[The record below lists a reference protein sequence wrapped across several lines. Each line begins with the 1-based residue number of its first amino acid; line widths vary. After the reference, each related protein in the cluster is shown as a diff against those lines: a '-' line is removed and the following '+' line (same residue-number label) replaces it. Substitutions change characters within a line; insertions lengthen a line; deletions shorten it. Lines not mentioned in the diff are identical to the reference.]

1 MSPKSYNKEMRILGF
16 ILVRFPSSQLLIL
29 FLRTMTRKIDGR
41 KTFNEHP
48 AVDSSFST
56 LPVTVSL
63 KQTLQISTDYSK
75 STATHKFTRQCQI
88 CFWSSATFS
97 LESDINI
104 LFTETHNLM
113 MPWRFSCQHH
123 VPRRI

>member
-1 MSPKSYNKEMRILGF
+1 MSPKSHNKEMRILGF
-16 ILVRFPSSQLLIL
+16 VLVKFPSSQLPIL
-29 FLRTMTRKIDGR
+29 FLRTMTRKIHGR

-56 LPVTVSL
+56 SPITVSL
-63 KQTLQISTDYSK
+63 KQTLQISTGYSK
-75 STATHKFTRQCQI
+75 STATNRFTRQCQI
-88 CFWSSATFS
+88 CFWSSATLS
-97 LESDINI
+97 VESDINI

-113 MPWRFSCQHH
+113 PWRFSCQHH

>member
-1 MSPKSYNKEMRILGF
+1 MSSKSYNKEMRILGF
-16 ILVRFPSSQLLIL
+16 ALIKFPSSQLPIL
-29 FLRTMTRKIDGR
+29 FLRTMTRKIHGR

-56 LPVTVSL
+56 SPVTVSL

-75 STATHKFTRQCQI
+75 STATNRFTRQCQI
-88 CFWSSATFS
+88 CFWASATLS
-97 LESDINI
+97 VESDINI

-113 MPWRFSCQHH
+113 PWRFSCQHH

>member
-16 ILVRFPSSQLLIL
+16 VPIRFPSSQLLIL

-56 LPVTVSL
+56 LPVMVSL

-75 STATHKFTRQCQI
+75 STATHRFTRQCQI

-97 LESDINI
+97 VESDINI

-113 MPWRFSCQHH
+113 PRRFSCQHH

>member
-1 MSPKSYNKEMRILGF
+1 MSSKSYNKEMRILGF
-16 ILVRFPSSQLLIL
+16 VLIKFPSSQLPIL
-29 FLRTMTRKIDGR
+29 FLRTMTRKIHGR

-56 LPVTVSL
+56 SPVTVSL

-75 STATHKFTRQCQI
+75 STATNRFTRQCQI
-88 CFWSSATFS
+88 CFWSSATLS
-97 LESDINI
+97 VESDINI

-113 MPWRFSCQHH
+113 PWRFSCQHH